1 MSEAH
6 PQAQAVPS
14 PFAHHQAQVSH
25 RSGGPGGKIIL
36 WVAVG
41 FLAALLVG
49 FGAVQL
55 QSVLN
60 DPFRTLQE
68 FPADRYFENY
78 QALAGARYKADLR
91 VENELG
97 FKEGVGKLMVLGT
110 QNSRYS
116 LPVLVSPEL
125 ASTNFTKG
133 QLYRFELIVREGG
146 VIYGIR
152 AKKL

>member
-6 PQAQAVPS
+6 PQAQAAPS
-14 PFAHHQAQVSH
+14 PFADHQAQVSH
-25 RSGGPGGKIIL
+25 RSGGPGGKIVL
-36 WVAVG
+36 WIAAG
-41 FLAALLVG
+41 FVTALLLG
-49 FGAVQL
+49 FGALQL

-60 DPFRTLQE
+60 DPFRTLEE
-68 FPADRYFENY
+68 FPAERYLDNY
-78 QALAGARYKADLR
+78 QALAGGRYKADLR

-110 QNSRYS
+110 ENSRHS
-116 LPVLVSPEL
+116 VPVLVSPEL
-125 ASTNFTKG
+125 ASTSFTKG
-133 QLYRFELIVREGG
+133 QLYRFELIIREGG